1 EQKSMSTEETFEQDT
16 IDVQRLQHILI
27 AMTEKLCFRLRSEHK
42 VTSCVAVKIR
52 YSNFD
57 THTMQCRI
65 PYTGC
70 DHIII
75 KHVKDLFGKLY
86 NRRLLIRLVGVK
98 FSHLVGGGHQINLFE
113 DSEEIIN
120 LYQAM
125 DNLRLR
131 FGEDKIQRA
140 AAMNFSLR
148 GFNPFNGLS
157 KKPESK

>member
-1 EQKSMSTEETFEQDT
+1 
-16 IDVQRLQHILI
+16 
-27 AMTEKLCFRLRSEHK
+27 
-42 VTSCVAVKIR
+42 
-52 YSNFD
+52 
-57 THTMQCRI
+57 
-65 PYTGC
+65 
-70 DHIII
+70 
-75 KHVKDLFGKLY
+75 
-86 NRRLLIRLVGVK
+86 
-98 FSHLVGGGHQINLFE
+98 VGGGHQINLFE